1 LQKRSSIPPAR
12 YLLALLAALVGCGG
26 GGPNDGPIP
35 VDSRPIPADAY
46 KKPLGAAVEVAHARD
61 DDAYRERLIT
71 VFTSVTA
78 ENAMKWDRIEPER
91 GRFDFREADE
101 LARFAKRTGKRL
113 RGHPLVFDLQLPS
126 WLTDRDWTAPQ
137 LRAVLRRHIRTIVR
151 RYRGRVAEWDV
162 VNEPLADDG
171 RFERNLFYRVLGP
184 GYVPFALRVAHRAD
198 PHARLF
204 VNEIDAERGRKSAA
218 LFVLARGL
226 VRQGVPIDALG
237 FQNHTTGRDA
247 VSPRRLRQLFRG
259 ARRLGLDAAITEMD
273 VGATEERPQARVYR
287 EAARACAHAPN
298 CTGLTV
304 WGITDRFSWLTED
317 AHPLPFEADGTAKP
331 AFDALVRPLRRR

>member
-1 LQKRSSIPPAR
+1 M
-12 YLLALLAALVGCGG
+12 
-26 GGPNDGPIP
+26 DG
-35 VDSRPIPADAY
+35 RPIAAGAY
-46 KKPLGAAVEVAHARD
+46 AKPLGAAVEVAHARD
-61 DDAYRERLIT
+61 DEAYRKRLIT
-71 VFTSVTA
+71 VFTSITA
-78 ENAMKWDRIEPER
+78 ENAMKWDRIEPEP
-91 GRFDFREADE
+91 GRFDFAEADE

-113 RGHPLVFDLQLPS
+113 RGHPLVYDLQLPS
-126 WLTDRDWTAPQ
+126 WLTDRHWTAPE
-137 LRAVLRRHIRTIVR
+137 LRAVLRRHIRTIVS

-171 RFERNLFYRVLGP
+171 RFEPNLFHRVLGP
-184 GYVPFALRVAHRAD
+184 GYVPFAFRVAHRAD

-204 VNEIDAERGRKSAA
+204 LNEIDAERGPKSTA

-226 VRQGVPIDALG
+226 VHQGVPIDALG

-247 VSPRRLRQLFRG
+247 VEPRRLRQLFRG

-273 VGATEERPQARVYR
+273 VGGTEEGPQARTYR

-304 WGITDRFSWLTED
+304 WGITDRFSWLTEG
-317 AHPLPFEADGTAKP
+317 AHPLPFDGHGDPKP
-331 AFDALVRPLRRR
+331 ALDALVRPLRRR